1 MRKNMDEVRISDKE
15 ALNKY
20 MKSVPYGEYSDVRRK
35 IIEGCKI
42 PTYTFSNWM
51 SGIARIPE
59 LHKDKIE
66 EIIRVSIF
74 KHPSK
79 AV

>member
-1 MRKNMDEVRISDKE
+1 MGEKKKEVKLSDKE

-20 MKSVPYGEYSDVRRK
+20 MKSVPYGEYSNIRQK

-42 PTYTFSNWM
+42 PTYTLGNWM

-66 EIIRVSIF
+66 EITGMKLFDKNES
-74 KHPSK
+74 
-79 AV
+79 

>member
-1 MRKNMDEVRISDKE
+1 MKEKNKDVKLSDKE
-15 ALNKY
+15 ALNKF

-35 IIEGCKI
+35 IIEGCKV

-66 EIIRVSIF
+66 EIIGATIF
-74 KHPSK
+74 ERSSK